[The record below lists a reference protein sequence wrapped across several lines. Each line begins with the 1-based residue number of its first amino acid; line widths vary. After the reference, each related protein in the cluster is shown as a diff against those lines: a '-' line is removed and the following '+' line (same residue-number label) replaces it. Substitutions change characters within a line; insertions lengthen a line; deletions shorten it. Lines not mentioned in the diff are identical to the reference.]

1 MFTHVKKAGGNVS
14 FLSNAMVTRSDEA
27 RSLDAEIRRQTS
39 FKALKRNESCRN
51 KEIIKKVC
59 FCDHICKSSPDGV
72 FQEFMS
78 PTYQTFLFFPHQV
91 RCGGFLQATAVDI
104 NITHLEMFC
113 IIQIGLKRTY
123 S

>member
-51 KEIIKKVC
+51 KEIIIKKKESVSVII
-59 FCDHICKSSPDGV
+59 FAKAVLMG
-72 FQEFMS
+72 
-78 PTYQTFLFFPHQV
+78 FFK
-91 RCGGFLQATAVDI
+91 
-104 NITHLEMFC
+104 N
-113 IIQIGLKRTY
+113 

>member
-14 FLSNAMVTRSDEA
+14 FLSNATVTRSDEV

-51 KEIIKKVC
+51 KEIKKESVSVII
-59 FCDHICKSSPDGV
+59 FVKAVLMG
-72 FQEFMS
+72 
-78 PTYQTFLFFPHQV
+78 FFK
-91 RCGGFLQATAVDI
+91 
-104 NITHLEMFC
+104 N
-113 IIQIGLKRTY
+113 